1 MMGRH
6 LPDPFQL
13 WLGLFRYLDLR
24 PTAFLGGKAALMLLA
39 SRLRD
44 TFPFY
49 YGWVV
54 VGASSAVVF
63 ARMAP
68 AITTLTVLIFPMSQQ
83 LGWSRTLIAGSVS
96 AGAIASLVLSPVV
109 GWAID
114 RYGARPVLVLSVLG
128 LGLAMVSLAWAT
140 VPFTFYLAF
149 AAGRVVFHTSAP
161 IGASTVA
168 ARWFIRKRGRAIG
181 MIFLFGA
188 IGGIVFTMVASLVV
202 ESHGLRATWIAIGL
216 IVLVFSVVPPL
227 LLVAERPEDIGLLPD
242 GVKPD
247 REIPKTEAQT
257 AVIPQARGIDDDSW
271 TLREAVGTRTFWI
284 LVSMGF
290 TSFFVH
296 TSIGVHMGAY
306 FRDIGLGATSAALAV
321 SLSWTV
327 SAVFSI
333 TWGWVTDRV
342 DVRYAYSGM
351 FLVQAVSTL
360 YLILASGTLG
370 VFIAAGFFG
379 IVSAGSNVVP
389 SVMYAN
395 YFGRSSLG
403 KIRGLGEVGVLLGQ
417 ATGPVIAG
425 ILFELQGG
433 YSTIFTVFVVLA
445 LACSLVVLKAKAPV
459 KKTAV
464 TAG

>member
-1 MMGRH
+1 
-6 LPDPFQL
+6 
-13 WLGLFRYLDLR
+13 
-24 PTAFLGGKAALMLLA
+24 MLLA

-49 YGWVV
+49 YGWIV
-54 VGASSAVVF
+54 VGASSTVVF

-114 RYGARPVLVLSVLG
+114 RYGARPVLVVSVAG

-140 VPFTFYLAF
+140 APFTFYLAF

-181 MIFLFGA
+181 IIFLFGA

-216 IVLVFSVVPPL
+216 VVLVFSVAPSL

-242 GVKPD
+242 GVEPD
-247 REIPKTEAQT
+247 LAMPSTEDQRAVRPGFSGEQA
-257 AVIPQARGIDDDSW
+257 AVITQVRRDDDDSW
-271 TLREAVGTRTFWI
+271 TLRETVGTRTFWV

-306 FRDIGLGATSAALAV
+306 FRDIGLGAISAALAV

-327 SAVFSI
+327 SAVFSV
-333 TWGWVTDRV
+333 TWGWVTDRIE
-342 DVRYAYSGM
+342 VRYAYSGM
-351 FLVQAVSTL
+351 FLVQAGSTL

-370 VFIAAGFFG
+370 VFLAAGFFG
-379 IVSAGSNVVP
+379 IVSAGFNVVP

-403 KIRGLGEVGVLLGQ
+403 RIRGLGEAGVLLGQ
-417 ATGPVIAG
+417 GTGPVIVG
-425 ILFELQGG
+425 ILFEIQGS
-433 YSTIFTVFVVLA
+433 YSMIFWVFVA
-445 LACSLVVLKAKAPV
+445 LSLTCSLVVLKAKAPV
-459 KKTAV
+459 KRAATVA
-464 TAG
+464 AG

>member
-1 MMGRH
+1 
-6 LPDPFQL
+6 
-13 WLGLFRYLDLR
+13 
-24 PTAFLGGKAALMLLA
+24 MLLA
-39 SRLRD
+39 SRLKD

-49 YGWVV
+49 YGWIV
-54 VGASSAVVF
+54 VGASSTVVF

-114 RYGARPVLVLSVLG
+114 RYGARPVLVVSVAG

-181 MIFLFGA
+181 IIFLFGA

-216 IVLVFSVVPPL
+216 VVLVFSVAPSL

-242 GVKPD
+242 GVEPD
-247 REIPKTEAQT
+247 LAMPSTEDQRAVRPGFSGEQA
-257 AVIPQARGIDDDSW
+257 AVITQVRRDDDDSW
-271 TLREAVGTRTFWI
+271 TLRETVGTRTFWV

-306 FRDIGLGATSAALAV
+306 FRDIGLGAISAALAV

-327 SAVFSI
+327 SAVFSV
-333 TWGWVTDRV
+333 TWGWVTDRIE
-342 DVRYAYSGM
+342 VRYAYSGM
-351 FLVQAVSTL
+351 FLVQAGSTL

-370 VFIAAGFFG
+370 VFLAAGFFG
-379 IVSAGSNVVP
+379 IVSAGFNVVP

-403 KIRGLGEVGVLLGQ
+403 RIRGLGEAGVLLGQ
-417 ATGPVIAG
+417 GTGPVIAG
-425 ILFELQGG
+425 ILFEIQGS
-433 YSTIFTVFVVLA
+433 YSMIFWVFVA
-445 LACSLVVLKAKAPV
+445 LSLTCSLVVLKAKAPGKRAATV
-459 KKTAV
+459 
-464 TAG
+464 AGG

>member
-1 MMGRH
+1 
-6 LPDPFQL
+6 
-13 WLGLFRYLDLR
+13 
-24 PTAFLGGKAALMLLA
+24 MLLA

-49 YGWVV
+49 YGWIV
-54 VGASSAVVF
+54 VGASSTVVF

-114 RYGARPVLVLSVLG
+114 RYGARPVLVVSVAG

-181 MIFLFGA
+181 IIFLFGA

-216 IVLVFSVVPPL
+216 VVLVFSVAPSL

-242 GVKPD
+242 GVEPD
-247 REIPKTEAQT
+247 LAMPSTEDQRAVRPGFSGEQA
-257 AVIPQARGIDDDSW
+257 AVITQVRRDDDDSW
-271 TLREAVGTRTFWI
+271 TLRETVGTRTFWV

-306 FRDIGLGATSAALAV
+306 FRDIGLGAISAALAV

-327 SAVFSI
+327 SAVFSV
-333 TWGWVTDRV
+333 TWGWVTDRIE
-342 DVRYAYSGM
+342 VRYAYSGM
-351 FLVQAVSTL
+351 FLVQAGSTL

-370 VFIAAGFFG
+370 VFLAAGFFG
-379 IVSAGSNVVP
+379 IVSAGFNVVP

-403 KIRGLGEVGVLLGQ
+403 RIRGLGEAGVLLGQ
-417 ATGPVIAG
+417 GTGPVIVG
-425 ILFELQGG
+425 ILFEIQGS
-433 YSTIFTVFVVLA
+433 YSMIFWVFVA
-445 LACSLVVLKAKAPV
+445 LSLTCSLVVLKAKAPV
-459 KKTAV
+459 KRAATVA
-464 TAG
+464 AG

>member
-1 MMGRH
+1 
-6 LPDPFQL
+6 
-13 WLGLFRYLDLR
+13 
-24 PTAFLGGKAALMLLA
+24 MLLA

-49 YGWVV
+49 YGWIV
-54 VGASSAVVF
+54 VGASSTVVF

-109 GWAID
+109 GWTID
-114 RYGARPVLVLSVLG
+114 RYGARPVLVVSVAG

-181 MIFLFGA
+181 IIFLFGA

-202 ESHGLRATWIAIGL
+202 ESHGLKATWIAIGL
-216 IVLVFSVVPPL
+216 VVLVFSVAPSL

-242 GVKPD
+242 GVEPD
-247 REIPKTEAQT
+247 LAMPSTEDQRAVRPGFSGEQA
-257 AVIPQARGIDDDSW
+257 AVITQVRRDDDDSW
-271 TLREAVGTRTFWI
+271 TLREAVGTRAFWV

-306 FRDIGLGATSAALAV
+306 FRDIGLGAISAALAV

-327 SAVFSI
+327 SAVFSV
-333 TWGWVTDRV
+333 TWGWVTDRIE
-342 DVRYAYSGM
+342 VRYAYSGM
-351 FLVQAVSTL
+351 FLVQAGSTL

-370 VFIAAGFFG
+370 VFLAAGFFG
-379 IVSAGSNVVP
+379 IVSAGFNVVP

-403 KIRGLGEVGVLLGQ
+403 RIRGLGEAGVLLGQ
-417 ATGPVIAG
+417 GTGPVIVG
-425 ILFELQGG
+425 ILFEIQGS
-433 YSTIFTVFVVLA
+433 YSMIFWVFVA
-445 LACSLVVLKAKAPV
+445 LSLTCSLVVLKAKAPV
-459 KKTAV
+459 KRAATVA
-464 TAG
+464 AG

>member
-1 MMGRH
+1 
-6 LPDPFQL
+6 
-13 WLGLFRYLDLR
+13 
-24 PTAFLGGKAALMLLA
+24 MLLA

-49 YGWVV
+49 YGWIV
-54 VGASSAVVF
+54 VGASSTVVF

-109 GWAID
+109 GWTID
-114 RYGARPVLVLSVLG
+114 RYGARPVLVVSVAG

-140 VPFTFYLAF
+140 APFTFYLAF

-181 MIFLFGA
+181 IIFLFGA

-202 ESHGLRATWIAIGL
+202 ESHGLKATWIAIGL
-216 IVLVFSVVPPL
+216 VVLVFSVAPSL

-242 GVKPD
+242 GVEPD
-247 REIPKTEAQT
+247 LAMPSTEDQRAVRPGFSGEQA
-257 AVIPQARGIDDDSW
+257 AVITQVRRDDDDSW
-271 TLREAVGTRTFWI
+271 TLREAVGTRTFWV

-306 FRDIGLGATSAALAV
+306 FRDIGLGAISAALAV

-327 SAVFSI
+327 SAVFSV
-333 TWGWVTDRV
+333 TWGWVTDRIE
-342 DVRYAYSGM
+342 VRYAYSGM
-351 FLVQAVSTL
+351 FLVQAGSTL

-370 VFIAAGFFG
+370 VFLAAGFFG
-379 IVSAGSNVVP
+379 IVSAGFNVVP

-403 KIRGLGEVGVLLGQ
+403 RIRGLGEAGVLLGQ
-417 ATGPVIAG
+417 GTGPVIVG
-425 ILFELQGG
+425 ILFEIQGS
-433 YSTIFTVFVVLA
+433 YSMIFWVFVA
-445 LACSLVVLKAKAPV
+445 LSLTCSLVVLKAKAPV
-459 KKTAV
+459 KRAATVA
-464 TAG
+464 AG